1 MLVGGDGPQEGRVEI
16 CLNGV
21 RGTVCDDSWGTQDA
35 QVVCRQLGFLGTGE
49 EQSSVLSDT
58 VSQFFAQTGAL
69 AFSNA
74 QYGQGT
80 GAIVADDVQCI
91 GSEDNLQSCTFT
103 TNHNCGHSEDAGVSC
118 QGEIMTTYCCNVLVC
133 DCAQRPAVHLVR

>member
-49 EQSSVLSDT
+49 EQSGVLSDT
-58 VSQFFAQTGAL
+58 VSQIFAQIGAV

-91 GSEDNLQSCTFT
+91 GSEDNLQSCSFI
-103 TNHNCGHSEDAGVSC
+103 TNHNCGHGEDAGVSC
-118 QGEIMTTYCCNVLVC
+118 QGEADHDSIL
-133 DCAQRPAVHLVR
+133 L

>member
-49 EQSSVLSDT
+49 EQSRMYCPDT
-58 VSQFFAQTGAL
+58 SHSIFAQGLPL
-69 AFSNA
+69 ASTIWTRDR
-74 QYGQGT
+74 G
-80 GAIVADDVQCI
+80 
-91 GSEDNLQSCTFT
+91 
-103 TNHNCGHSEDAGVSC
+103 
-118 QGEIMTTYCCNVLVC
+118 YCC
-133 DCAQRPAVHLVR
+133 